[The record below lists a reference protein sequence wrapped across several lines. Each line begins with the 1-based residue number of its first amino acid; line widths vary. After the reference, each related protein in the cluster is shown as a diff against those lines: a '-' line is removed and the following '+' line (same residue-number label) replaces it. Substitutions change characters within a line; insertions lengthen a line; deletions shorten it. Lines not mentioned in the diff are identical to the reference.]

1 LSGRHQPVLCEETI
15 KLVIPER
22 GQQDV
27 FIDATFGR
35 GGHSRALL
43 KRLPPAARLIA
54 LDRDPAAAAQAA
66 ELAGQD
72 SRLTFVHA
80 RFSQLGEVLQDLE
93 LDRVDAVV
101 MDLGVSSPQLDAAE
115 RGFSFQQDG
124 PLDMRM
130 DPSEGLTAAQWLN
143 KASMVEISRVLRDY
157 GEERYA
163 RRIARAIIEAR
174 PLQTTHQ
181 LADLV
186 RRAVPATRGRGKH
199 PATRTFQ
206 AIRIFINKELEE
218 LEAGLH
224 ASFTHLRPGGRLAI
238 ISFHSLEDGL
248 VKRAFRKLVQPQE
261 LPRRLPVRA
270 ADAPAEARIV
280 AGSVRA
286 TDAEIQANPRAR
298 SASLRVVEKL

>member
-1 LSGRHQPVLCEETI
+1 
-15 KLVIPER
+15 
-22 GQQDV
+22 
-27 FIDATFGR
+27 
-35 GGHSRALL
+35 
-43 KRLPPAARLIA
+43 
-54 LDRDPAAAAQAA
+54 
-66 ELAGQD
+66 
-72 SRLTFVHA
+72 
-80 RFSQLGEVLQDLE
+80 
-93 LDRVDAVV
+93 
-101 MDLGVSSPQLDAAE
+101 
-115 RGFSFQQDG
+115 
-124 PLDMRM
+124 MRM

-163 RRIARAIIEAR
+163 RRIARAIVEAR